1 LHETYTIMNPFGP
14 GWHLDRST
22 FDESMREH
30 VRFCCNDPVAHPN
43 TLVKGKFVAVR
54 KDERGWVV
62 TVEESESN
70 VKKDY
75 LSRWIVDASG
85 RKACVARKVN

>member
-1 LHETYTIMNPFGP
+1 MP
-14 GWHLDRST
+14 
-22 FDESMREH
+22 EH
-30 VRFCCNDPVAHPN
+30 IRFFCNNAVAHPN
-43 TLVKGKFVAVR
+43 TFVKGKFAAVW

-85 RKACVARKVN
+85 RTICVARKVN